1 MTTLLLWLAL
11 GLVGWCVCSLVVGL
25 VLGRMFAAADRH
37 AEVAPERER
46 PELDRPVH
54 VSRATW

>member
-1 MTTLLLWLAL
+1 MTTLLLVLAL
-11 GLVGWCVCSLVVGL
+11 GLLAWCVCSLVVGV

-37 AEVAPERER
+37 VDVAPERER